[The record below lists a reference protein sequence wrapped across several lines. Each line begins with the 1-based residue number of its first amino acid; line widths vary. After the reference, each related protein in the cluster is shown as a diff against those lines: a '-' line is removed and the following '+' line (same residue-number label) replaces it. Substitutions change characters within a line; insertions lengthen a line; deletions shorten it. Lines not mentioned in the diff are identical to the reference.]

1 MNPTGQPQSFGQPPP
16 SGGSAKDALNI
27 PSLLILIFAAIGIL
41 VQLSQLAGL
50 GGVNNLPPEL
60 MNNPQLAKFMAQA
73 QSGGKLGNVVGLL
86 LSGLTVFGALQMRQ
100 VKNFPLSMAAAIL
113 SMLPCGSCCCCI
125 TLPIGI
131 WALVTMNKPEI
142 KSQFT

>member
-1 MNPTGQPQSFGQPPP
+1 MNPTGQPQSFGQPP
-16 SGGSAKDALNI
+16 SGGNAKDALNI

-50 GGVNNLPPEL
+50 GGLQHLPPEL
-60 MNNPQLAKFMAQA
+60 MRDPKLAQLVAQA
-73 QSGGKLGNVVGLL
+73 QSGGKLGNVVAML

-100 VKNFPLSMAAAIL
+100 LKNYPLAMAAAIL

-142 KSQFT
+142 KSQFS